1 MNHKLVLG
9 LERAGILVAG
19 VVVGVVV
26 IVPRSEYGD
35 FLAGA

>member
-9 LERAGILVAG
+9 LQGTGVLVAG
-19 VVVGVVV
+19 VVIGVVMV
-26 IVPRSEYGD
+26 VPRGKYGD